1 MDMAANFLQ
10 KHTKIDDLCLVL
22 NSYLTHKEV
31 ELVKL
36 AYKVANK
43 AHSGQ
48 FRKSGE
54 PYIHHPLS
62 VALILADLKLDY
74 FCIVAAILHDCI
86 EDTSVTKEDVQA
98 QFGNQVAHI
107 VEGVSKLTSLEF
119 TSSSQK
125 QAENFQKL
133 ILAMSKDMRVMVI
146 KLADRLHNMRTL
158 DSMSD
163 EKKMQKAKETFELHA
178 PIARRLGLHSIRVEL
193 DDLCFKTLHPRK
205 HLIIKKKIS
214 KQYGNQKKTINLI
227 KTEIENRLKF
237 EGINATIEGRQ
248 KQPSSVYN
256 KMKFKSRKFSE
267 VLDMHAFRI
276 VVENT
281 NTCYQTLGHI
291 HSLYKPI
298 PLKFKDYISAP
309 KSNGYQSIHTVVLGP
324 RKMFIEVQIR
334 SQEMEFISEYGIA
347 AHWHY
352 KNTDKPTDKL
362 ARNWIGSLL
371 DIQQN
376 TDTSADFLENTK
388 ADLFFDEVF
397 VFTPAGKIIQLPLRA
412 TVLDFAYAVHTNVGK
427 RSQKATINGVEAE
440 LSAQLKSGQ
449 TVEIITSRFVKPK
462 PSWLDIVVTSKAKTA
477 IKANLKDNSKV
488 ELAKLGKL
496 LIADALNYQKIKLN
510 DVPQEK
516 WDKCFKELNCFDFQ
530 DLYIKVGLSEI
541 FVAVVMNKLLQD
553 INNETINTIS
563 INKTKGMAINF
574 AHCCYP
580 IPGDEVTGVLTTQKG
595 LVMHRSICSNLE
607 HIKEKNAQWME
618 IEWDSD
624 EDEDFEVVISALVE
638 NRSGRL
644 AAIANTI
651 ANLGV
656 NIENI
661 EQQESQHSTRLF
673 HIVVVIKNII
683 QLNDVLEQLNKL
695 PHLVSAERV

>member
-1 MDMAANFLQ
+1 MATTLFQ

-22 NSYLTHKEV
+22 NSYLPHSEV

-36 AYKVANK
+36 AYRMANK

-86 EDTSVTKEDVQA
+86 EDTAITKEDVQA
-98 QFGNQVAHI
+98 QFGEQVAHI

-163 EKKMQKAKETFELHA
+163 EKKLQKAKETYELHA

-237 EGINATIEGRQ
+237 EGISATIEGRQ

-281 NTCYQTLGHI
+281 NTCYQVLGHI

-309 KSNGYQSIHTVVLGP
+309 KPNGYQSIHTVVLGP

-412 TVLDFAYAVHTNVGK
+412 TVLDFAYAVHTNIGK
-427 RSQKATINGVEAE
+427 RAQKATINGVEAE
-440 LSAQLKSGQ
+440 LSTELKSGQ

-462 PSWLDIVVTSKAKTA
+462 PSWLDFVVTSKAKTS
-477 IKANLKDNSKV
+477 IKANLKDNSKT
-488 ELAKLGKL
+488 ELARLGKL
-496 LIADALNYQKIKLN
+496 LISDALKYQKIKIN
-510 DVPQEK
+510 DVPIDK
-516 WDKCFKELNCFDFQ
+516 WNKCLKELNCFDFQ

-541 FVAVVMNKLLQD
+541 FVAVVINKLLQD

-563 INKTKGMAINF
+563 ISKTKGMAINF

-580 IPGDEVTGVLTTQKG
+580 IPGDEVTGVLTRQKG

-618 IEWDSD
+618 IEWSSD
-624 EDEDFEVVISALVE
+624 EDEVFEVAISALVE

-661 EQQESQHSTRLF
+661 EQKESQNSTRLF
-673 HIVVVIKNII
+673 HIVVIIKNIV
-683 QLNDVLEQLNKL
+683 QLNDVLEKLNKL

>member
-1 MDMAANFLQ
+1 MATALFQ

-22 NSYLTHKEV
+22 NTYLSHKEV
-31 ELVKL
+31 ELVRL

-74 FCIVAAILHDCI
+74 FCIVAAVLHDCI
-86 EDTSVTKEDVQA
+86 EDTSVTKKDVQA
-98 QFGNQVAHI
+98 QFGDQVAHI

-125 QAENFQKL
+125 QAQNFQKL

-163 EKKMQKAKETFELHA
+163 EKKIQKAKETFELHA

-205 HLIIKKKIS
+205 HLIIKRKIS

-267 VLDMHAFRI
+267 VLDMHAFRV

-281 NTCYQTLGHI
+281 NACYQALGHI

-298 PLKFKDYISAP
+298 PLKFKDYISVP
-309 KSNGYQSIHTVVLGP
+309 KPNGYQSIHTVLLGP

-376 TDTSADFLENTK
+376 TDTSVDFLENTK

-412 TVLDFAYAVHTNVGK
+412 TVLDFAYAVHTNIGK
-427 RSQKATINGVEAE
+427 KSQKATINGVEAE
-440 LSAQLKSGQ
+440 LSTRLKSGQ

-462 PSWLDIVVTSKAKTA
+462 PSWLDFVITSKAKTA

-488 ELAKLGKL
+488 ELARLGKL
-496 LIADALNYQKIKLN
+496 LISDALKYQKIKIN
-510 DVPQEK
+510 DVPLDK
-516 WDKCFKELNCFDFQ
+516 WNKCFKDLHCIDFQ
-530 DLYIKVGLSEI
+530 DLYIRVGLSEI
-541 FVAVVMNKLLQD
+541 FVAVVINKLLQD
-553 INNETINTIS
+553 INNETINTIT

-580 IPGDEVTGVLTTQKG
+580 IPGDEVTGVLTSTKG
-595 LVMHRSICSNLE
+595 LVMHRSNCSNLE
-607 HIKEKNAQWME
+607 HIKEKNAQWMD
-618 IEWDSD
+618 IDWKSD
-624 EDEDFEVVISALVE
+624 EEEVFEVAISALVE

-651 ANLGV
+651 ASLGV

-661 EQQESQHSTRLF
+661 EQQENPHSTRLF

-683 QLNDVLEQLNKL
+683 QLNDVLEHLNKL
-695 PHLVSAERV
+695 PHLISAERV

>member
-1 MDMAANFLQ
+1 MATAFFQ

-22 NSYLTHKEV
+22 NSYLPHKEV

-36 AYKVANK
+36 AYKVANE

-74 FCIVAAILHDCI
+74 FCVVAAILHDCI
-86 EDTSVTKEDVQA
+86 EDTSVTKEDVQT
-98 QFGNQVAHI
+98 QFGEQVAHI

-119 TSSSQK
+119 TSSSQQ

-163 EKKMQKAKETFELHA
+163 EKKIQKAKETFELHA

-205 HLIIKKKIS
+205 YLIIKKKIS

-237 EGINATIEGRQ
+237 EGIDAIIEGRQ

-281 NTCYQTLGHI
+281 NTCYQALGHI

-309 KSNGYQSIHTVVLGP
+309 KPNGYQSIHTVVLGP

-397 VFTPAGKIIQLPLRA
+397 VFTPAGKIIQLPLRS

-440 LSAQLKSGQ
+440 LSTQLKSGQ
-449 TVEIITSRFVKPK
+449 TIEIITSRFVKPK
-462 PSWLDIVVTSKAKTA
+462 PIWLDIVVTSKAKTA

-496 LIADALNYQKIKLN
+496 LISDALNYQKIKIN
-510 DVPQEK
+510 DVPKDK
-516 WDKCFKELNCFDFQ
+516 WDQCLKELNCFDFQ

-541 FVAVVMNKLLQD
+541 FVAVVINKLLQD

-595 LVMHRSICSNLE
+595 LVMHRSTCSNLE

-618 IEWDSD
+618 IEWNSD
-624 EDEDFEVVISALVE
+624 EDEVFEVVISALVE

-661 EQQESQHSTRLF
+661 EQQESQHSSRLF
-673 HIVVVIKNII
+673 HIVVIIKNII
-683 QLNDVLEQLNKL
+683 QLNHVLEQLNKL

>member
-1 MDMAANFLQ
+1 MATALFQ

-22 NSYLTHKEV
+22 NTYLSHKEV
-31 ELVKL
+31 ELVRL

-74 FCIVAAILHDCI
+74 FCIVAAVLHDCI
-86 EDTSVTKEDVQA
+86 EDTSVTKKDVQA
-98 QFGNQVAHI
+98 KFGDQVAHI

-125 QAENFQKL
+125 QAQNFQKL

-163 EKKMQKAKETFELHA
+163 EKKIQKAKETFELHA

-205 HLIIKKKIS
+205 HLIIKRKIS

-267 VLDMHAFRI
+267 VLDMHAFRV

-281 NTCYQTLGHI
+281 NACYQALGHI

-298 PLKFKDYISAP
+298 PLKFKDYISVP
-309 KSNGYQSIHTVVLGP
+309 KPNGYQSIHTVLLGP

-376 TDTSADFLENTK
+376 TDTSVDFLENTK

-412 TVLDFAYAVHTNVGK
+412 TVLDFAYAVHTNIGK
-427 RSQKATINGVEAE
+427 KSQKATINGVEAE
-440 LSAQLKSGQ
+440 LSTRLKSGQ

-462 PSWLDIVVTSKAKTA
+462 PSWLDFVITSKAKTA

-488 ELAKLGKL
+488 ELARLGKL
-496 LIADALNYQKIKLN
+496 LISDALKYQKIKIN
-510 DVPQEK
+510 DVPLDK
-516 WDKCFKELNCFDFQ
+516 WNKCFKELHCIDFQ
-530 DLYIKVGLSEI
+530 DLYIRVGLSEI
-541 FVAVVMNKLLQD
+541 FVAVVINKLLQD
-553 INNETINTIS
+553 INNETINTIT

-580 IPGDEVTGVLTTQKG
+580 IPGDEVTGVLTSSKG
-595 LVMHRSICSNLE
+595 LVMHRSNCSNLE
-607 HIKEKNAQWME
+607 HIKEKNAQWMN
-618 IEWDSD
+618 IDWKSD
-624 EDEDFEVVISALVE
+624 EEEVFEVAISALVE

-651 ANLGV
+651 ASLGV

-661 EQQESQHSTRLF
+661 EQQENPHSTRLF

-683 QLNDVLEQLNKL
+683 QLNDVLEHLNKL
-695 PHLVSAERV
+695 PHLISAERV

>member
-1 MDMAANFLQ
+1 
-10 KHTKIDDLCLVL
+10 
-22 NSYLTHKEV
+22 
-31 ELVKL
+31 
-36 AYKVANK
+36 
-43 AHSGQ
+43 
-48 FRKSGE
+48 
-54 PYIHHPLS
+54 
-62 VALILADLKLDY
+62 
-74 FCIVAAILHDCI
+74 
-86 EDTSVTKEDVQA
+86 
-98 QFGNQVAHI
+98 
-107 VEGVSKLTSLEF
+107 
-119 TSSSQK
+119 
-125 QAENFQKL
+125 
-133 ILAMSKDMRVMVI
+133 
-146 KLADRLHNMRTL
+146 
-158 DSMSD
+158 
-163 EKKMQKAKETFELHA
+163 
-178 PIARRLGLHSIRVEL
+178 
-193 DDLCFKTLHPRK
+193 
-205 HLIIKKKIS
+205 
-214 KQYGNQKKTINLI
+214 TINLI

-237 EGINATIEGRQ
+237 EGISASIEGRQ

-281 NTCYQTLGHI
+281 NTCYQVLGHI

-309 KSNGYQSIHTVVLGP
+309 KPNGYQSIHTVVLGP

-397 VFTPAGKIIQLPLRA
+397 VFTPAGKIIQLPIRA
-412 TVLDFAYAVHTNVGK
+412 TVLDFAYAVHTNIGK
-427 RSQKATINGVEAE
+427 RAQKATINGVEAE
-440 LSAQLKSGQ
+440 LSTELKSGQ

-462 PSWLDIVVTSKAKTA
+462 PSWLDFVVTSKAKTS
-477 IKANLKDNSKV
+477 IKANLKDNSKT
-488 ELAKLGKL
+488 ELARLGKL
-496 LIADALNYQKIKLN
+496 LISDALKYQKIKIN
-510 DVPQEK
+510 DVPIDK
-516 WDKCFKELNCFDFQ
+516 WNKCLKELNCFDFQ

-541 FVAVVMNKLLQD
+541 FVAVVINKLLQD

-563 INKTKGMAINF
+563 ISKTKGMAINF

-580 IPGDEVTGVLTTQKG
+580 IPGDEVTGVLTRQKG

-618 IEWDSD
+618 IEWSSD
-624 EDEDFEVVISALVE
+624 EDEVFEVAISALVE

-656 NIENI
+656 NIEDI
-661 EQQESQHSTRLF
+661 EQKESQNSTRLF
-673 HIVVVIKNII
+673 HIVVIIKNIV
-683 QLNDVLEQLNKL
+683 QLNDVLEKLNKL

>member
-1 MDMAANFLQ
+1 MATTFFQ

-22 NSYLTHKEV
+22 NSYLSHKEV

-36 AYKVANK
+36 AYKTANK

-86 EDTSVTKEDVQA
+86 EDTSVTKEDVEA
-98 QFGNQVAHI
+98 QFGEQVAHI

-158 DSMSD
+158 DSMSY
-163 EKKMQKAKETFELHA
+163 EKKIQKAKETFELHA

-193 DDLCFKTLHPRK
+193 DDICFKTLHPRK
-205 HLIIKKKIS
+205 YLIIKKKIS

-237 EGINATIEGRQ
+237 EGIEATIEGRQ

-309 KSNGYQSIHTVVLGP
+309 KPNGYQSIHTVVLGP

-449 TVEIITSRFVKPK
+449 TIEIITSRFVKPK

-488 ELAKLGKL
+488 ELARLGKL
-496 LIADALNYQKIKLN
+496 LISDALNYQKIKIN
-510 DVPQEK
+510 DVPKDK

-541 FVAVVMNKLLQD
+541 FVAVVINKLLQD

-563 INKTKGMAINF
+563 INKTKGMAIHF

-618 IEWDSD
+618 IEWNSD
-624 EDEDFEVVISALVE
+624 EDEVFEVVISAIVE

-661 EQQESQHSTRLF
+661 EQQETQHSTRLF
-673 HIVVVIKNII
+673 HIVVIIKNII

>member
-1 MDMAANFLQ
+1 MATNLFQ

-22 NSYLTHKEV
+22 NSYLSHKEV

-74 FCIVAAILHDCI
+74 YCIAAAVLHDCI
-86 EDTSVTKEDVQA
+86 EDTLVTKEDVQF
-98 QFGNQVAHI
+98 QFGEQVAHI

-133 ILAMSKDMRVMVI
+133 ILAMSKDMRVMII

-163 EKKMQKAKETFELHA
+163 EKKIQKAKETFELHA

-227 KTEIENRLKF
+227 KAEIENRLKF
-237 EGINATIEGRQ
+237 EGISATIEGRQ

-267 VLDMHAFRI
+267 VLDMHAFRV

-281 NTCYQTLGHI
+281 NTCYQALGHI

-309 KSNGYQSIHTVVLGP
+309 KPNGYQSIHTVVLGP

-352 KNTDKPTDKL
+352 KNTGKPTDKL

-397 VFTPAGKIIQLPLRA
+397 VFTPAGKIIQLPIRA
-412 TVLDFAYAVHTNVGK
+412 TVLDFAYAVHTNIGK
-427 RSQKATINGVEAE
+427 RSQKATINGTEAE
-440 LSAQLKSGQ
+440 LSTILKSGQ

-462 PSWLDIVVTSKAKTA
+462 PSWLDFVVTSKAKTA
-477 IKANLKDNSKV
+477 IKANLKDNSKT

-496 LIADALNYQKIKLN
+496 LISDALNYQKIKIN
-510 DVPQEK
+510 DVPKDK
-516 WDKCFKELNCFDFQ
+516 WDKCLKELNCFDFQ

-541 FVAVVMNKLLQD
+541 FVAVVINKLLQD

-580 IPGDEVTGVLTTQKG
+580 IPGDDVTGVLTTQKG
-595 LVMHRSICSNLE
+595 LVMHRSTCSNLE

-618 IEWDSD
+618 IEWNSD
-624 EDEDFEVVISALVE
+624 EDEVFEVAISAIVE

-651 ANLGV
+651 ASLGV

-673 HIVVVIKNII
+673 HIVVIIKNII

>member
-1 MDMAANFLQ
+1 MATTFFQ

-22 NSYLTHKEV
+22 NTYLSHKEV
-31 ELVKL
+31 ESVKL
-36 AYKVANK
+36 AYKVASK
-43 AHSGQ
+43 AHDGQ

-74 FCIVAAILHDCI
+74 YCVVAAILHDCI
-86 EDTSVTKEDVQA
+86 EDTLVTKKDVQI
-98 QFGNQVAHI
+98 QFGEQVAHI

-163 EKKMQKAKETFELHA
+163 DKKIQKAKETFELHA

-281 NTCYQTLGHI
+281 NTCYQALGHI

-309 KSNGYQSIHTVVLGP
+309 KPNGYQSIHTVVLGP

-362 ARNWIGSLL
+362 AQNWIGSLL

-376 TDTSADFLENTK
+376 TDTSAEFLENTK

-412 TVLDFAYAVHTNVGK
+412 TVLDFAYAVHTNIGK
-427 RSQKATINGVEAE
+427 KSQKATINGTEAE
-440 LSAQLKSGQ
+440 LSTELKSGQ

-462 PSWLDIVVTSKAKTA
+462 PSWLDFVVTSKAKTA
-477 IKANLKDNSKV
+477 IKANLKDNSKT

-496 LIADALNYQKIKLN
+496 LISDALNYQKIKIN
-510 DVPQEK
+510 DVPKDK

-541 FVAVVMNKLLQD
+541 FVAVVINKLLQD

-607 HIKEKNAQWME
+607 HIKEKNSQWME
-618 IEWDSD
+618 IDWNSD
-624 EDEDFEVVISALVE
+624 ENEVFEVAISALVE

-661 EQQESQHSTRLF
+661 EQQESQHTTRLF
-673 HIVVVIKNII
+673 HIIVVINNII

>member
-1 MDMAANFLQ
+1 MATTLFQ

-22 NSYLTHKEV
+22 NSYLPHSEV

-36 AYKVANK
+36 AYRMANK

-86 EDTSVTKEDVQA
+86 EDTAITKEDVQA
-98 QFGNQVAHI
+98 QFGEQVAHI

-163 EKKMQKAKETFELHA
+163 EKKLQKAKETYELHA

-237 EGINATIEGRQ
+237 EGISASIEGRQ

-281 NTCYQTLGHI
+281 NTCYQVLGHI

-412 TVLDFAYAVHTNVGK
+412 TVLDFAYAVHTNIGK
-427 RSQKATINGVEAE
+427 RAQKATINGVEAE
-440 LSAQLKSGQ
+440 LSTELKSGQ

-462 PSWLDIVVTSKAKTA
+462 TSWLDFVVTSKAKTS
-477 IKANLKDNSKV
+477 IKANLKDNSKT
-488 ELAKLGKL
+488 ELARLGKL
-496 LIADALNYQKIKLN
+496 LISDALKYQKIKIN
-510 DVPQEK
+510 DVPIDK
-516 WDKCFKELNCFDFQ
+516 WNKCLKELNCFDFQ

-541 FVAVVMNKLLQD
+541 FVAVVINKLLQD

-563 INKTKGMAINF
+563 ISKTKGMAINF

-580 IPGDEVTGVLTTQKG
+580 IPGDEVTGVLTRQKG

-618 IEWDSD
+618 IEWSSD
-624 EDEDFEVVISALVE
+624 EDEVFEVAISALVE

-661 EQQESQHSTRLF
+661 EQKESQNSTRLF
-673 HIVVVIKNII
+673 YIVVIIKNIV
-683 QLNDVLEQLNKL
+683 QLNDVLEKLNKL

>member
-1 MDMAANFLQ
+1 MATNLFQ

-22 NSYLTHKEV
+22 NSYLSHEEV
-31 ELVKL
+31 ELVRL

-74 FCIVAAILHDCI
+74 YCVVSAILHDCI
-86 EDTSVTKEDVQA
+86 EDTLLTKEDVQL
-98 QFGNQVAHI
+98 QFGEQVAHI

-163 EKKMQKAKETFELHA
+163 EKKIQKAKETFELHA

-237 EGINATIEGRQ
+237 EGIIATIEGRQ

-267 VLDMHAFRI
+267 VLDMHAFRV

-281 NTCYQTLGHI
+281 NTCYQALGHI

-309 KSNGYQSIHTVVLGP
+309 KPNGYQSIHTVVLGP
-324 RKMFIEVQIR
+324 RKMFIEIQIR

-397 VFTPAGKIIQLPLRA
+397 VFTPAGKIIQLPIRA
-412 TVLDFAYAVHTNVGK
+412 TVLDFAYAVHTNIGK
-427 RSQKATINGVEAE
+427 RSQKATINGTEAE
-440 LSAQLKSGQ
+440 LSTGLKSGQ

-462 PSWLDIVVTSKAKTA
+462 PSWLDFVVTSKAKTA

-496 LIADALNYQKIKLN
+496 LISDALNYQKIKIN
-510 DVPQEK
+510 DVPKDK
-516 WDKCFKELNCFDFQ
+516 WDKCLKELNCFDFQ

-541 FVAVVMNKLLQD
+541 FVAVVLNKLLQD

-595 LVMHRSICSNLE
+595 LVMHRSTCSNLE

-618 IEWDSD
+618 VEWNSD
-624 EDEDFEVVISALVE
+624 EDEVFEVAISALVE

-673 HIVVVIKNII
+673 HIIVVIKNII

>member
-1 MDMAANFLQ
+1 MATTLFQ

-22 NSYLTHKEV
+22 NSYLSHKEV

-36 AYKVANK
+36 AYKTANK

-98 QFGNQVAHI
+98 QFGEQVAHI

-163 EKKMQKAKETFELHA
+163 EKKRQKAKETFELHA

-205 HLIIKKKIS
+205 YLIIKKKIS

-237 EGINATIEGRQ
+237 EGIDATIEGRQ

-281 NTCYQTLGHI
+281 NTCYQVLGHI

-309 KSNGYQSIHTVVLGP
+309 KPNGYQSIHTVVLGP

-449 TVEIITSRFVKPK
+449 TIEIITSRFVKPK

-488 ELAKLGKL
+488 ELARLGKL
-496 LIADALNYQKIKLN
+496 LISDALNYQKIKIN
-510 DVPQEK
+510 DVPKDK
-516 WDKCFKELNCFDFQ
+516 WDKCLKDLNCFDFQ

-541 FVAVVMNKLLQD
+541 FVAVVINKLLQD

-618 IEWDSD
+618 IEWNSD
-624 EDEDFEVVISALVE
+624 EDEVFEVVISAQVE

-644 AAIANTI
+644 AAIANSI

-695 PHLVSAERV
+695 PHLISAERV